1 MANNKNK
8 EIVDE
13 FEELRQVA
21 AIVTHKLNMGKL
33 NTYSAYLQGARA
45 AMLAFCDEFPQIFR
59 GKEAVYNRAVVELA
73 TSSLRN
79 TDLFLSKEYQI
90 HFRNHVSNKK
100 GKCVKCEAY
109 FAKQV
114 TTNMEVK

>member
-1 MANNKNK
+1 MTNNRNK
-8 EIVDE
+8 EIADE

-21 AIVTHKLNMGKL
+21 AIVTHKLNMGNL

-59 GKEAVYNRAVVELA
+59 GKEAVYNKAVVELA

-79 TDLFLSKEYQI
+79 TDLYLSREYEI
-90 HFRNHVSNKK
+90 HFRNHENNKK

-109 FAKQV
+109 FAEQA
-114 TTNMEVK
+114 TTNVEVK

>member
-8 EIVDE
+8 EIADE

-90 HFRNHVSNKK
+90 HFRNHVSNKN

-114 TTNMEVK
+114 TTSVEVK